1 MLLEVNNLSVS
12 YPEFTLHPVS
22 FALDAGEMLTIVGES
37 GSGKT
42 TLARAI
48 ACLSE
53 PEAQVSGQVYLNGRE
68 LLAMDE
74 RARRPLRMK
83 EFALSFQNSAEW
95 LNPSL
100 TLAEHLREVLC
111 RAYRGA
117 AMAARM
123 EELMALVGLET
134 ADLERYPRELSGG
147 MVQKFL
153 LANALALMAPPAGGG
168 AGAVHA
174 AAAPAGGRA
183 GGTTEE
189 GQAVLLEVNNL
200 SVSYPEFTLHPVSF
214 ALDAGEML
222 TIVGESGSGK
232 TTLARAIACLS
243 EPEAQVSG
251 QVYLNGRELLAM
263 DERARR
269 PLRMKEFALSFQNS
283 AEWLNPSLTLAE
295 HLREVLCRAYR
306 GAAMAA
312 RMEELMALVGL
323 ETADLERYPR
333 ELSGGMVQ
341 KFLLA
346 NALAL
351 NPALVLLDEPTGAL
365 DIASSRGITA
375 LIQELNRRLG
385 TAFLVITHDMKL
397 AADLGGRT
405 VVLYDGHVE
414 EAGDTRALLDHP
426 RHPYTRGL
434 LQSAVGLNPVR
445 DMWGIRPTT
454 VSYTRQPHGCP
465 FYGRCTQSLPAC
477 AGHAPELTAQPDG
490 RLLACNR
497 GGVLTLLECRGL
509 CKAFGRQRV
518 LDGID
523 LTLYSG
529 EIVSLV
535 GRSGAGK
542 TTLARTLAGLLPLEG
557 GGSVEFQGEA
567 ADFAALHRRLGG
579 VQMVLQDSQAALN
592 PRMTVRE
599 AVEEPMR
606 LSGCFQDGAAERA
619 LEDVGLFACDSFLT
633 RHIHAL
639 SGGQRQRV
647 AIARALTMEPAL
659 LIADEP
665 TSMLDPSGKAN
676 LLRMLKGL
684 QNSRGFSM
692 LFITHD
698 LDSALKISDR
708 LFRLEGGTLARLNPN
723 DYIQVRFDGLFD
735 AG

>member
-111 RAYRGA
+111 RAYR
-117 AMAARM
+117 R
-123 EELMALVGLET
+123 
-134 ADLERYPRELSGG
+134 
-147 MVQKFL
+147 
-153 LANALALMAPPAGGG
+153 
-168 AGAVHA
+168 
-174 AAAPAGGRA
+174 
-183 GGTTEE
+183 
-189 GQAVLLEVNNL
+189 
-200 SVSYPEFTLHPVSF
+200 
-214 ALDAGEML
+214 
-222 TIVGESGSGK
+222 
-232 TTLARAIACLS
+232 
-243 EPEAQVSG
+243 
-251 QVYLNGRELLAM
+251 
-263 DERARR
+263 
-269 PLRMKEFALSFQNS
+269 
-283 AEWLNPSLTLAE
+283 
-295 HLREVLCRAYR
+295 
-306 GAAMAA
+306 AAMAA

-465 FYGRCTQSLPAC
+465 FYGRCTQSLPDC
-477 AGHAPELTAQPDG
+477 AAHAPERPT
-490 RLLACNR
+490 RE
-497 GGVLTLLECRGL
+497 T
-509 CKAFGRQRV
+509 
-518 LDGID
+518 I
-523 LTLYSG
+523 S
-529 EIVSLV
+529 
-535 GRSGAGK
+535 
-542 TTLARTLAGLLPLEG
+542 PL
-557 GGSVEFQGEA
+557 
-567 ADFAALHRRLGG
+567 
-579 VQMVLQDSQAALN
+579 
-592 PRMTVRE
+592 
-599 AVEEPMR
+599 
-606 LSGCFQDGAAERA
+606 
-619 LEDVGLFACDSFLT
+619 
-633 RHIHAL
+633 
-639 SGGQRQRV
+639 
-647 AIARALTMEPAL
+647 
-659 LIADEP
+659 
-665 TSMLDPSGKAN
+665 
-676 LLRMLKGL
+676 
-684 QNSRGFSM
+684 
-692 LFITHD
+692 
-698 LDSALKISDR
+698 
-708 LFRLEGGTLARLNPN
+708 
-723 DYIQVRFDGLFD
+723 
-735 AG
+735 

>member
-1 MLLEVNNLSVS
+1 M
-12 YPEFTLHPVS
+12 
-22 FALDAGEMLTIVGES
+22 
-37 GSGKT
+37 
-42 TLARAI
+42 
-48 ACLSE
+48 
-53 PEAQVSGQVYLNGRE
+53 
-68 LLAMDE
+68 
-74 RARRPLRMK
+74 
-83 EFALSFQNSAEW
+83 
-95 LNPSL
+95 
-100 TLAEHLREVLC
+100 
-111 RAYRGA
+111 
-117 AMAARM
+117 
-123 EELMALVGLET
+123 
-134 ADLERYPRELSGG
+134 
-147 MVQKFL
+147 
-153 LANALALMAPPAGGG
+153 
-168 AGAVHA
+168 
-174 AAAPAGGRA
+174 
-183 GGTTEE
+183 
-189 GQAVLLEVNNL
+189 LLEVNNL

-477 AGHAPELTAQPDG
+477 AGHAPELETQPDG

-497 GGVLTLLECRGL
+497 GACSR
-509 CKAFGRQRV
+509 CWNA
-518 LDGID
+518 
-523 LTLYSG
+523 
-529 EIVSLV
+529 
-535 GRSGAGK
+535 GAS
-542 TTLARTLAGLLPLEG
+542 ASPS
-557 GGSVEFQGEA
+557 GGS
-567 ADFAALHRRLGG
+567 
-579 VQMVLQDSQAALN
+579 
-592 PRMTVRE
+592 
-599 AVEEPMR
+599 
-606 LSGCFQDGAAERA
+606 GC
-619 LEDVGLFACDSFLT
+619 
-633 RHIHAL
+633 
-639 SGGQRQRV
+639 
-647 AIARALTMEPAL
+647 
-659 LIADEP
+659 
-665 TSMLDPSGKAN
+665 
-676 LLRMLKGL
+676 
-684 QNSRGFSM
+684 
-692 LFITHD
+692 
-698 LDSALKISDR
+698 
-708 LFRLEGGTLARLNPN
+708 
-723 DYIQVRFDGLFD
+723 
-735 AG
+735 

>member
-1 MLLEVNNLSVS
+1 
-12 YPEFTLHPVS
+12 
-22 FALDAGEMLTIVGES
+22 
-37 GSGKT
+37 
-42 TLARAI
+42 
-48 ACLSE
+48 
-53 PEAQVSGQVYLNGRE
+53 
-68 LLAMDE
+68 
-74 RARRPLRMK
+74 
-83 EFALSFQNSAEW
+83 
-95 LNPSL
+95 
-100 TLAEHLREVLC
+100 
-111 RAYRGA
+111 
-117 AMAARM
+117 
-123 EELMALVGLET
+123 
-134 ADLERYPRELSGG
+134 
-147 MVQKFL
+147 
-153 LANALALMAPPAGGG
+153 
-168 AGAVHA
+168 
-174 AAAPAGGRA
+174 
-183 GGTTEE
+183 
-189 GQAVLLEVNNL
+189 
-200 SVSYPEFTLHPVSF
+200 
-214 ALDAGEML
+214 
-222 TIVGESGSGK
+222 
-232 TTLARAIACLS
+232 
-243 EPEAQVSG
+243 
-251 QVYLNGRELLAM
+251 
-263 DERARR
+263 
-269 PLRMKEFALSFQNS
+269 
-283 AEWLNPSLTLAE
+283 
-295 HLREVLCRAYR
+295 
-306 GAAMAA
+306 MAA

-535 GRSGAGK
+535 GRS
-542 TTLARTLAGLLPLEG
+542 
-557 GGSVEFQGEA
+557 
-567 ADFAALHRRLGG
+567 
-579 VQMVLQDSQAALN
+579 
-592 PRMTVRE
+592 
-599 AVEEPMR
+599 
-606 LSGCFQDGAAERA
+606 
-619 LEDVGLFACDSFLT
+619 
-633 RHIHAL
+633 
-639 SGGQRQRV
+639 
-647 AIARALTMEPAL
+647 ARARPPWPA
-659 LIADEP
+659 P
-665 TSMLDPSGKAN
+665 
-676 LLRMLKGL
+676 
-684 QNSRGFSM
+684 
-692 LFITHD
+692 
-698 LDSALKISDR
+698 
-708 LFRLEGGTLARLNPN
+708 
-723 DYIQVRFDGLFD
+723 
-735 AG
+735 

>member
-1 MLLEVNNLSVS
+1 M
-12 YPEFTLHPVS
+12 
-22 FALDAGEMLTIVGES
+22 
-37 GSGKT
+37 
-42 TLARAI
+42 
-48 ACLSE
+48 
-53 PEAQVSGQVYLNGRE
+53 
-68 LLAMDE
+68 
-74 RARRPLRMK
+74 
-83 EFALSFQNSAEW
+83 
-95 LNPSL
+95 
-100 TLAEHLREVLC
+100 
-111 RAYRGA
+111 
-117 AMAARM
+117 
-123 EELMALVGLET
+123 
-134 ADLERYPRELSGG
+134 
-147 MVQKFL
+147 
-153 LANALALMAPPAGGG
+153 
-168 AGAVHA
+168 
-174 AAAPAGGRA
+174 
-183 GGTTEE
+183 
-189 GQAVLLEVNNL
+189 LLEVNNL

-465 FYGRCTQSLPAC
+465 FYGRCTQSLPDC
-477 AGHAPELTAQPDG
+477 AAHAPG
-490 RLLACNR
+490 W
-497 GGVLTLLECRGL
+497 
-509 CKAFGRQRV
+509 
-518 LDGID
+518 
-523 LTLYSG
+523 YS
-529 EIVSLV
+529 S
-535 GRSGAGK
+535 SGAG
-542 TTLARTLAGLLPLEG
+542 TTPRPRPLAGLPPRVGDG
-557 GGSVEFQGEA
+557 GVEYQGEQPRQGRA
-567 ADFAALHRRLGG
+567 VQAGREPPVRGQGG
-579 VQMVLQDSQAALN
+579 
-592 PRMTVRE
+592 
-599 AVEEPMR
+599 
-606 LSGCFQDGAAERA
+606 DGAAGSQQQDTLLHLKTPPPGRPPCA
-619 LEDVGLFACDSFLT
+619 PP
-633 RHIHAL
+633 RP
-639 SGGQRQRV
+639 GGPPGPD
-647 AIARALTMEPAL
+647 ARRPV
-659 LIADEP
+659 P
-665 TSMLDPSGKAN
+665 RRP
-676 LLRMLKGL
+676 
-684 QNSRGFSM
+684 
-692 LFITHD
+692 
-698 LDSALKISDR
+698 
-708 LFRLEGGTLARLNPN
+708 GTGTPGCRT
-723 DYIQVRFDGLFD
+723 
-735 AG
+735 

>member
-1 MLLEVNNLSVS
+1 MGAHIVS
-12 YPEFTLHPVS
+12 
-22 FALDAGEMLTIVGES
+22 
-37 GSGKT
+37 
-42 TLARAI
+42 
-48 ACLSE
+48 
-53 PEAQVSGQVYLNGRE
+53 
-68 LLAMDE
+68 
-74 RARRPLRMK
+74 
-83 EFALSFQNSAEW
+83 
-95 LNPSL
+95 
-100 TLAEHLREVLC
+100 
-111 RAYRGA
+111 
-117 AMAARM
+117 
-123 EELMALVGLET
+123 
-134 ADLERYPRELSGG
+134 
-147 MVQKFL
+147 
-153 LANALALMAPPAGGG
+153 
-168 AGAVHA
+168 
-174 AAAPAGGRA
+174 
-183 GGTTEE
+183 
-189 GQAVLLEVNNL
+189 
-200 SVSYPEFTLHPVSF
+200 
-214 ALDAGEML
+214 
-222 TIVGESGSGK
+222 
-232 TTLARAIACLS
+232 
-243 EPEAQVSG
+243 
-251 QVYLNGRELLAM
+251 
-263 DERARR
+263 
-269 PLRMKEFALSFQNS
+269 
-283 AEWLNPSLTLAE
+283 
-295 HLREVLCRAYR
+295 
-306 GAAMAA
+306 
-312 RMEELMALVGL
+312 
-323 ETADLERYPR
+323 DLERYPR

-465 FYGRCTQSLPAC
+465 FYGRCTQSLPDC
-477 AGHAPELTAQPDG
+477 AAHASELETQPDG

-509 CKAFGRQRV
+509 RKSFGRQRV

-557 GGSVEFQGEA
+557 DGAVEFQGEA

-592 PRMTVRE
+592 PRMTVRA

-606 LSGCFQDGAAERA
+606 LSGCLREGAAERA

-633 RHIHAL
+633 RRIHAL

-647 AIARALTMEPAL
+647 AVARALAMEPAL
-659 LIADEP
+659 LLADEP

-708 LFRLEGGTLARLNPN
+708 IFRLEGGKLARLDPN
-723 DYIQVRFDGLFD
+723 DHIRVHFDGLFD
-735 AG
+735 AV